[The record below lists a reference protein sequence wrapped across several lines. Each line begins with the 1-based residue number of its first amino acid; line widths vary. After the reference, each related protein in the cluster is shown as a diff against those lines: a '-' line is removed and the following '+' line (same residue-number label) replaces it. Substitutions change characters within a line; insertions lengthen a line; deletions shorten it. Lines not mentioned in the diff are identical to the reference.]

1 MLGTILV
8 TNHVVGNPQ
17 FSVRY
22 EETAKPNQGPKS
34 VRKRDITAAL
44 PKASIR
50 LDTEKAGEY
59 TYKFLELA
67 DANYDPKTQSP
78 IILTQRVNSRP
89 TARFATPGKVYNF
102 CATSAAGEDIIPVI
116 LEGVPPFQLEI
127 DVKHSGSAKGEW
139 VPYKEIA
146 SNKFDMRIAPDK
158 LKHGQQSITIKQ
170 VIDSRGCRSRPEVA
184 TARPRVQV
192 SVHDPPTI
200 STLDTATDFCVGEYL
215 SFQLAG
221 SAPFQVHYTF
231 DGKARKADVSGA
243 VFKRVAGEP
252 GTFTIDAVSDSASH
266 CKAAVPSM
274 QKVIHQR
281 PRGTLSKGRVS
292 HVDIHEGHETDIIF
306 DFEGSPP
313 FEFTYTRSTEPK
325 RGEKQVVLET
335 KTETTHEKHVQ
346 RKVSSEGEYELIS
359 VKDAYCLT
367 TKHWAQGQGK
377 KGQKMLTN

>member
-1 MLGTILV
+1 L
-8 TNHVVGNPQ
+8 TNHALGNPQ

-22 EETAKPNQGPKS
+22 EETAKPNQGQKS

-50 LDTEKAGEY
+50 LDTEKAGDY
-59 TYKFLELA
+59 TYKFVELA
-67 DANYDPKTQSP
+67 DANYDSKSQSP
-78 IILTQRVNSRP
+78 IVLTQRVNSRP
-89 TARFATPGKVYNF
+89 TARFANPGKVYNF
-102 CATSAAGEDIIPVI
+102 CAASVEGEDIIPLV
-116 LEGVPPFQLEI
+116 LEGVPPFTVDFDI
-127 DVKHSGSAKGEW
+127 KHSGSAKGEW
-139 VPYKEIA
+139 VPRDVP
-146 SNKFDMRIAPDK
+146 SNKYDLKIAPDK
-158 LKHGQQSITIKQ
+158 LKLGHQSVTIKQ
-170 VIDSRGCRSRPEVA
+170 VTDSRGCRSRPEGAAV
-184 TARPRVQV
+184 RPRVQV

-200 STLDTATDFCVGEYL
+200 STLETATDFCVGEYL
-215 SFQLAG
+215 SFRLAG
-221 SAPFQVHYTF
+221 LAPFQVHYTF
-231 DGKARKADVSGA
+231 DGKARKADVPGA

-252 GTFTIDAVSDSASH
+252 GIFTIDAVSDSASH

-274 QKVIHQR
+274 QKIIHQR

-292 HVDIHEGHETDIIF
+292 HVDIHEGHETDIVF
-306 DFEGSPP
+306 DFEGTPP

-335 KTETTHEKHVQ
+335 KTETTHDKHAQ